1 MSKRIFSKR
10 MVIMLIILAVVF
22 GLIFGFKAFMGKMM
36 NDFFDNMPQPA
47 AAVSTYEARQDNWAS
62 ILEAVGTVNAVNGVN
77 ATAQVRFVH
86 SPPNS
91 EQGRVE
97 KACCSHE
104 GLVCCG

>member
-47 AAVSTYEARQDNWAS
+47 AAHASLLAGHRPRARRPSQ
-62 ILEAVGTVNAVNGVN
+62 L
-77 ATAQVRFVH
+77 
-86 SPPNS
+86 
-91 EQGRVE
+91 GRRGHADGH
-97 KACCSHE
+97 ACD
-104 GLVCCG
+104 

>member
-47 AAVSTYEARQDNWAS
+47 AAPQQ
-62 ILEAVGTVNAVNGVN
+62 GTLPDDGAAG
-77 ATAQVRFVH
+77 
-86 SPPNS
+86 
-91 EQGRVE
+91 
-97 KACCSHE
+97 
-104 GLVCCG
+104 